1 MSRNLIQ
8 RFGADIL
15 RAVRRENFERTVDGG
30 VLVFGGSLRF
40 DNHYVEGIKGL
51 PASFRRHK
59 NLVPDAG
66 ILHILDVVLGGTA
79 KNAAWYIAPYGNNAT
94 PAANW
99 TAANFAANSGEINSG
114 TEGYVESTRQQFVP
128 ASAAAG
134 KITNAASMAAFTINC
149 TTTLNI
155 YGAGLLSVNTRAGT
169 TGVLISAVKFGTV
182 RIANDDDTWLC
193 GYEVSASDS

>member
-1 MSRNLIQ
+1 MSRTLFQ
-8 RFGADIL
+8 KVRADIL
-15 RAVRRENFERTVDGG
+15 RAVRRENFDVLPGG
-30 VLVFGGSLRF
+30 RVAIMGGSLIF
-40 DNHYVEGIKGL
+40 DNYYVEGIKGD
-51 PASFRRHK
+51 PAGFRRHK

-66 ILHILDVVLGGTA
+66 ILHFLDVVLGGTA

-114 TEGYVESTRQQFVP
+114 TEGYTEATRQQFVP
-128 ASAAAG
+128 AAAAAG

-149 TTTLNI
+149 TSTLNI

-169 TGVLISAVKFGTV
+169 TGVLVSAVKFSVV
-182 RIANDDDTWLC
+182 RIADDDDTWLC